1 MQKKDYKERAQYYF
15 DIMLNDEIKQNGMVD
30 KKEATPKIKLI
41 IIQHAFMGT
50 LMEFEND
57 SIGLEKM
64 LIELLKL

>member
-1 MQKKDYKERAQYYF
+1 
-15 DIMLNDEIKQNGMVD
+15 MVD